1 MKCLESDESGKQND
15 ARWFPKK
22 VECLEIQA
30 RDWYN
35 QDSAQGLWNRVS
47 SVCQSLLYR
56 NLKEADPVAGASQT
70 FNHRPDAGKQQ
81 IIWAEGLN

>member
-1 MKCLESDESGKQND
+1 MEPFLVCL
-15 ARWFPKK
+15 PI
-22 VECLEIQA
+22 V
-30 RDWYN
+30 
-35 QDSAQGLWNRVS
+35 
-47 SVCQSLLYR
+47 LYR